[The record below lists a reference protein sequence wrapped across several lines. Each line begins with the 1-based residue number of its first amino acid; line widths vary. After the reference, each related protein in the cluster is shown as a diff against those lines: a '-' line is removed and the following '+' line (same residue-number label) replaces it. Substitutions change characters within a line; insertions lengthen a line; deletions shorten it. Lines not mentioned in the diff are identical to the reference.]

1 MATTPRGRLR
11 DHDYGVWDSDLGA
24 ALHSPTAYQACLP
37 SLPTRYPRFMPS
49 AKTQVIDWIFNAKY
63 DVCLGT
69 LSDPVVTMDDIADG
83 IEKTGAKLSASNP
96 ANFWKD
102 LTRSGAAG
110 LNRNWPPSVFQ
121 HGYAGGDAI
130 GHSERAVFMFVPVEE
145 GQEEPFIDE
154 VPYDENLPVT
164 KLQSL
169 SMPQVM
175 KALGRG
181 GENWHAQV
189 SDRLNVVSSFFAL
202 YSPRNIE
209 PRRVDEVN
217 FLQTGIK
224 MREGE
229 TDAAFSLLAD
239 DGQWLVSVEVKGKSE
254 QLHLPQIARAA
265 YALESTVKTSKDAA
279 LGTIVGVI
287 PLGIKVVG
295 PSRLWVVEFS
305 PVSKPDSPLTK
316 AAEGVFEFVPHVPG
330 IG

>member
-1 MATTPRGRLR
+1 M
-11 DHDYGVWDSDLGA
+11 V
-24 ALHSPTAYQACLP
+24 
-37 SLPTRYPRFMPS
+37 S

-63 DVCLGT
+63 DVKLGA
-69 LSDPVVTMDDIADG
+69 LSDPVVTMDDITKG
-83 IEKTGAKLSASNP
+83 ITQSGAKLSTANP

-102 LTRSGAAG
+102 LTRSGAEG
-110 LNRNWPPSVFQ
+110 LNRNWPRSVFS
-121 HGYAGGDAI
+121 HGYAGSDAI
-130 GHSERAVFMFVPVEE
+130 GQSERAVFMFVPVKE
-145 GQEEPFIDE
+145 GQEEPFVDE
-154 VPYDENLPVT
+154 VSYSDELPAT

-189 SDRLNVVSSFFAL
+189 ADRLNVVSSFFAL
-202 YSPRNIE
+202 YSPRNVR
-209 PRRVDEVN
+209 PREVLEVN

-224 MREGE
+224 MREAE

-239 DGQWLVSVEVKGKSE
+239 DGQWLISAEVKGKTE

-265 YALESTVKTSKDAA
+265 YALESTVKTAKDSA
-279 LGTIVGVI
+279 LGTVVGVI

-305 PVSKPDSPLTK
+305 PVTQPGSPLAK
-316 AAEGVFEFVPHVPG
+316 AAEGVFELVPHVPG